1 MQQVHLVLLPCPR
14 LQEVVPL
21 PVYKAPE
28 EVLLV
33 TEVSSRGDVW
43 LCVRVSVSRY
53 YVSST
58 TWQPSQRPPKVASS
72 LPSSEAG
79 PVSPSSAV
87 GGAGK
92 QGVGKVGKQEVE
104 GPPPTKD
111 QQRTQLK
118 RKAKVWEI

>member
-1 MQQVHLVLLPCPR
+1 MVVLPA
-14 LQEVVPL
+14 
-21 PVYKAPE
+21 YKAPE

-33 TEVSSRGDVW
+33 KEVSSRGDVW

-53 YVSST
+53 YVSAT

-79 PVSPSSAV
+79 PVSPSSSV
-87 GGAGK
+87 GGVGK
-92 QGVGKVGKQEVE
+92 QGVGEVEKQGVGEVGKQGVE

-118 RKAKVWEI
+118 RKAKV